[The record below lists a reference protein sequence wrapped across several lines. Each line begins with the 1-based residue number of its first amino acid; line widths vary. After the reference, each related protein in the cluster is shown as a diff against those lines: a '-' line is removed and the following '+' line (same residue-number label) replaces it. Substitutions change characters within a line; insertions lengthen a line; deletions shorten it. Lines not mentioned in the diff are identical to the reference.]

1 MARVEMRSDTTE
13 GSGGRRSEGPGSI
26 AAQITTSAVQL
37 FSKYTGRGPTRGQTV
52 IHGDTV
58 TIVLRG
64 QLTAGEQKLVAAGR
78 EHEVRVSRRAYQEV
92 MRSELT
98 AIVEG
103 QLQRRVI
110 AFLSDDH
117 LDPDV
122 AVEFFLLEPTQ
133 GSGQEAA

>member
-1 MARVEMRSDTTE
+1 VRKRSDKSD
-13 GSGGRRSEGPGSI
+13 GNGGKRSEGPGSI
-26 AAQITTSAVQL
+26 AAQITTGAVQL
-37 FSKYTGRGPTRGQTV
+37 FNKYTGRGPTRGQTV
-52 IHGDTV
+52 LHGDTV

-64 QLTAGEQKLVAAGR
+64 QLTPGEQKLVAAGR
-78 EHEVRVSRRAYQEV
+78 EHEVRISRRAYQEV
-92 MRSELT
+92 MQSELT

-103 QLQRRVI
+103 HLQRRVI

-133 GSGQEAA
+133 GSAEEPA

>member
-1 MARVEMRSDTTE
+1 MARVEMRSDTTD
-13 GSGGRRSEGPGSI
+13 GNGGRRSEGPGSI

-52 IHGDTV
+52 LHGDTV

-64 QLTAGEQKLVAAGR
+64 QLNSGERKLVAAGR
-78 EHEVRVSRRAYQEV
+78 EHEVRMSRRAYQEV

-103 QLQRRVI
+103 QLQRKVI

-133 GSGQEAA
+133 TSAQEAG